1 VFRNETKLDIN
12 YTPSKLKHR
21 DSQLKL
27 LNQYFRHTVDTP
39 GRMTQRVI
47 VTGKVGT
54 GKTVVTQHF
63 GRKITLEAQQRNIN
77 LHYAHVNCRQKRG
90 SFFLVLQQIVSQF
103 HPTFPKRGYSAEE
116 LLQILMQILDDQNI
130 YLIATLDELEPLI
143 QNEGSEPLY
152 KLSRI
157 EETRSKTP
165 GRLSLI
171 CILRQLSWLDKLD
184 ESTRSTL
191 QNNIIQLGS
200 YTQEQLQDILSDRA
214 TLAFKQGAVSSETLS
229 LAAELGEEEGGNA
242 RYAIELLWRAG
253 KHADT
258 QGTREVTPEHVRKA
272 GGNVYASIRKDEIAS
287 LDYHKKLILLGIAR
301 GFQQTGNIHLS
312 MGEAEKYYTIACE
325 EFNENPRKHT
335 QLWKYI
341 RELSTLGLIK
351 TQVSASGQRG
361 KTTHIGLPRIAATEL
376 EETLNKSLSHLQK

>member
-157 EETRSKTP
+157 EEYAFYANYLGWTN
-165 GRLSLI
+165 
-171 CILRQLSWLDKLD
+171 
-184 ESTRSTL
+184 STK
-191 QNNIIQLGS
+191 
-200 YTQEQLQDILSDRA
+200 A
-214 TLAFKQGAVSSETLS
+214 
-229 LAAELGEEEGGNA
+229 
-242 RYAIELLWRAG
+242 
-253 KHADT
+253 
-258 QGTREVTPEHVRKA
+258 PEA
-272 GGNVYASIRKDEIAS
+272 P
-287 LDYHKKLILLGIAR
+287 
-301 GFQQTGNIHLS
+301 
-312 MGEAEKYYTIACE
+312 C
-325 EFNENPRKHT
+325 
-335 QLWKYI
+335 
-341 RELSTLGLIK
+341 
-351 TQVSASGQRG
+351 
-361 KTTHIGLPRIAATEL
+361 KTT
-376 EETLNKSLSHLQK
+376 